1 MLNIEAIRRA
11 VDSKYFG
18 VRTRRLL
25 ASLQY
30 PRLFTSFAFACCAT
44 VFLAAPRAHA
54 DFPMPR
60 PDDMPDD
67 VLCLSVRANIPSLTS
82 AFAVAESY
90 AASYSY
96 DLAAEQYRSI
106 FNLPEAKSHL
116 DDEVRHR
123 GTLRLCLESAVLF
136 HLYKASR
143 TSSDELAR
151 QCEYLVNKYAAK
163 AAGKDW
169 HAYELLFRPILTNA
183 GRKKDVPLLVDT
195 YERLLR
201 YNPWDQDF
209 AMLYMQTLIGEGRVT
224 SNTIAILNSDGMPA
238 THGAEFLLLKCKVL
252 QIAGKD
258 GLGELAAW
266 FRLNP
271 DCSMESLQDA
281 LEYGRGLMAKQ
292 PSAARLHRY
301 CSALMNFAL
310 AQHDNRL
317 QYVARVLLERS
328 KLLGQAAAAGSNDVS
343 TVKAAP

>member
-1 MLNIEAIRRA
+1 
-11 VDSKYFG
+11 
-18 VRTRRLL
+18 
-25 ASLQY
+25 
-30 PRLFTSFAFACCAT
+30 
-44 VFLAAPRAHA
+44 
-54 DFPMPR
+54 
-60 PDDMPDD
+60 MPDD
-67 VLCLSVRANIPSLTS
+67 TLCLSARVNIPALTA
-82 AFAVAESY
+82 AFVTAESL
-90 AASYSY
+90 AASCSY

-123 GTLRLCLESAVLF
+123 GALRLCLESAVL
-136 HLYKASR
+136 LYQYKASR
-143 TSSDELAR
+143 TSSDQLAR
-151 QCEYLVNKYAAK
+151 QCEHLLKKYAK
-163 AAGKDW
+163 EAAGKDW

-183 GRKKDVPLLVDT
+183 GRKKDVPLLLDT
-195 YERLLR
+195 YERVLR

-209 AMLYMQTLIGEGRVT
+209 ACLYMQTLIGEGRVT
-224 SNTIAILNSDGMPA
+224 SNTVVILNSDGMPA
-238 THGAEFLLLKCKVL
+238 TRGAEFLLLKCKVL

-258 GLGELAAW
+258 GLCELAAW

-271 DCSMESLQDA
+271 DCSMESLQDG